1 MHLLLCIVDVLWF
14 MFQWLIFWQHRYRK
28 LSQWWIQP
36 VLSTRAEH
44 IGILQYSEMLCWTA
58 IKYKAAKFTKLSHL
72 PLGVVSCPSSYIGFM
87 HTSLCSINSWIEDMS
102 RNVTC
107 WQVWYWPSGVRR
119 RGHNQGT
126 WTSICFDTADC
137 ASWSPPRSSSWV
149 ESANIQHQDFHLK
162 WS

>member
-1 MHLLLCIVDVLWF
+1 MCFDLCFSDWF
-14 MFQWLIFWQHRYRK
+14 FDSIGTGNYHNDEYSQCFRLEPNILVFYNIRK
-28 LSQWWIQP
+28 CYVGRQLNTRPQSLQNYHICLS
-36 VLSTRAEH
+36 
-44 IGILQYSEMLCWTA
+44 
-58 IKYKAAKFTKLSHL
+58 
-72 PLGVVSCPSSYIGFM
+72 GVVSCPSSYIGFM

-107 WQVWYWPSGVRR
+107 WQVWYRPSGVRR

-149 ESANIQHQDFHLK
+149 ESDNIQHQDFHLK